1 MRARHR
7 LIHILT
13 LLGLMLSPLFSSVAV
28 AMPPAVSGQHPPS
41 QAQPSAGRVGPF
53 QATSVAKGNSNQ
65 HKQAHTVYG
74 ELDPNATAPFLYIV
88 QLVDAPLASYQG
100 AVAGLAATAPRLTGE
115 RKLNLRSAASVTY
128 QGYLANQRAAFLN
141 AAANLVGRPLPL
153 IYAYDTVLNGVAIQA
168 TPQEAAKLLSLP
180 NVATVQR
187 AQWRYPTTDVSPTF
201 VGADGIWNGSATGGL
216 PGNKGEGIIVGVID
230 SGIWPEHPSFAD
242 DGTYPAPPATWGGT
256 CAAPADNSLPYT
268 CNNKLISVQYFLEGY
283 VAGGDYDGLFFS
295 GRDDDGHGTHTASTA
310 AGNEGVTATIF
321 GLQRGRISGIA
332 PRAHVAAYKGLG
344 PQGGT
349 TPDLVAA
356 IEKAVEDGVDV
367 INYSI
372 GGGAGDPWVSADDM
386 AFLGA
391 LDAGVFV
398 ATSAG
403 NSGPGVSTIGSPANA
418 PWLMSVGASYANRLF
433 LSDLKL
439 RAANG
444 DRLTVVGTSI
454 SHGTSRL
461 ILVDAAGIPDVNG
474 DSDGNCLAPFPP
486 GAFQPNTVVLCKS
499 GRGFS
504 ANFVNAGGASAVIYS
519 SATIPYDY
527 ALGLAPIPAVQVL
540 NPVLRQIR
548 QFVADHAGQAIQVT
562 IETGAPVKADAP
574 RLPVDTVVG
583 FSSRG
588 PALNGLT
595 GKPISVIKPDI
606 TGPGIQILAGYSPEN
621 TGAIPYGG
629 FDQPGQLFAV
639 IQGTSMSSPHV
650 AGAGALLK
658 ALHPTWTPA
667 QIRSALMT
675 TALTTGIRAHDP
687 DPNNTD
693 DSVANPADPF
703 DMGAGR
709 FDLRQAGRAGFV
721 LDESAAVFQAA
732 NPSLGGDPAAL
743 NLGSLSQANC
753 IAICTWTRT
762 LTSTQDRAV
771 VWQATTQADTGL
783 GLQIEPARFTL
794 APGASQTIQIT
805 ADVTALSLNQWG
817 FGAVHFT
824 PNRDRIPPAHFPVT
838 VQSSPGQLP
847 DELTIETRRN
857 AGAYTIADLR
867 TVAIADVELR
877 VAGGVAQPTT
887 ATLPP
892 DPTRDDPFDI
902 DAGGVLVTLVD
913 IPATAK
919 AFQAQIQ
926 ESTAPDLDLYVGRD
940 ENGDGQATP
949 NELLCSS
956 TTSNFTELCRFGAT
970 DLTAG
975 VYWVLIQNW
984 SGSPAPEDTF
994 TFTTLVVDSNTA
1006 SQLQASGPA
1015 TAPAN
1020 SPFDVVISW
1029 DMPELQT
1036 GDAIVGYLEL
1046 SDGSSGQLIGATL
1059 ITLVR
1064 LADDVTKTYTP
1075 TAAPFQPG
1083 DTITYTIQI
1092 VPEVNNATGQV
1103 RYTLTDTLP
1112 NGVTL
1117 VPGSA
1122 SLPPTVV
1129 GNQLRWA
1136 VDLPSQPRYVMT
1148 TNQTDPLCLIDP
1160 SGYVDLEQFGILTEP
1175 DLSGTSFS
1183 ARFDDFYGSDAPVNF
1198 FGQEYALGYYVTADG
1213 FTTLA
1218 IDQGDAPGVNQ
1229 TLPDPALPNNL
1240 LAPFWRDWEVV
1251 YDAATNRGVTIAGIG
1266 DFVTLTEYDDVEPA
1280 PAGSTDERYDFEVY
1294 TLRQPDDAPGAYEVI
1309 FAYGEMSGPTT
1320 PSTVG
1325 LENQDG
1331 SVGLQVDVNALP
1343 LTPGLNICFD
1353 WQLPSA
1359 TIQYAVTVDP
1369 GLALPATLTNTLDH
1383 SVNLPG
1389 AKVQNVSASVDLPD
1403 VILHASLAAPVSV
1416 RPDEKITYT
1425 LTVSN
1430 TSSGVA
1436 TNVVAQ
1442 TQLPPGTTH
1451 VSGGAVTDGVVN
1463 LTLGNISGHTSA
1475 TASFTVQPQLLTPPL
1490 ATVTGASANQPEI
1503 VGGKEA
1509 NPGAWPWQVAILNA
1523 AIENNWNAQYCGGSL
1538 IDPYWVLTAAHCVA
1552 DVPPT
1557 EIAVGIGIH
1566 DLTTGEG
1573 TRATVS
1579 QVVVQPE
1586 YDFGQTH
1593 GISARSD
1600 IALLRL
1606 ANAAP
1611 ISGSI
1616 GISGSVQTILLAR
1629 PDQPVFTAPDRFA
1642 MVTGW
1647 GSRSYD
1653 FPDYPDRLHQV
1664 TVPLVDNA
1672 LCNDA
1677 YNNLG
1682 YDNPIDETMICAG
1695 YTEGGKDSCYGDSGG
1710 PLMVK
1715 DDAGGWLQV
1724 GVVSSGEGC
1733 ALPDAYGI
1741 YARTPFFVDWIY
1753 GDGGNT
1759 FINNQVTVQDDRA
1772 HTATIAGALLATV
1785 IRPPALD
1792 SAEASEQPASKLYL
1806 PVIQR

>member
-1 MRARHR
+1 MHR
-7 LIHILT
+7 MIHILMILVLT
-13 LLGLMLSPLFSSVAV
+13 LAPLFSGVAV
-28 AMPPAVSGQHPPS
+28 AASPPTQDQPPLARSG
-41 QAQPSAGRVGPF
+41 AF
-53 QATSVAKGNSNQ
+53 QANRDAKGRPNQ
-65 HKQAHTVYG
+65 HRQAHTVYG
-74 ELDPNATAPFLYIV
+74 ESDPNGTAPYLYIV
-88 QLVDAPLASYQG
+88 QLVDAPLATYQG
-100 AVAGLAATAPRLTGE
+100 AIAGLPATAPRLTGE
-115 RKLNLRSAASVTY
+115 RKLNLHSAASVTY

-141 AAANLVGRPLPL
+141 AAANALGRPVPVL
-153 IYAYDTVLNGVAIQA
+153 YAYDTVFHGVTIQA
-168 TPQEAAKLLSLP
+168 TPQEAAKLLSIP
-180 NVATVQR
+180 GVATIQR
-187 AQWRYPTTDVSPTF
+187 AQWRQPTTDVSPTF
-201 VGADGIWNGSATGGL
+201 VGADRIWNGSATGGL
-216 PGNKGEGIIVGVID
+216 PGVQGEGIIVGVID
-230 SGIWPEHPSFAD
+230 TGIWPEHPSFAD
-242 DGTYPAPPATWGGT
+242 DGSFPAPPATWGGECT
-256 CAAPADNSLPYT
+256 APADGSLPYVCT
-268 CNNKLISVQYFLEGY
+268 NKLIGVQYFLAGY
-283 VAGGDYDGLFFS
+283 SAAIGGYDGLFLS

-310 AGNEGVTATIF
+310 AGNGGVQATIF

-372 GGGAGDPWVSADDM
+372 GGGAGDPWVGADVL
-386 AFLGA
+386 AFLAA

-418 PWLMSVGASYANRLF
+418 PWIMSVGAGYANRVF
-433 LSDLKL
+433 LSEIKL
-439 RAANG
+439 RAEDGA
-444 DRLTVVGTSI
+444 RLTVVGTSI

-461 ILVDAAGIPDVNG
+461 ILVDAAGIPDVSGN
-474 DSDGNCLAPFPP
+474 SDGTCLSPFPP
-486 GAFQPNTVVLCKS
+486 GAFQPNTAVLCKS

-504 ANFVNAGGASAVIYS
+504 ANFVNAGGASALIYS

-527 ALGLAPIPAVQVL
+527 ALGLSPIPAVQVL

-548 QFVADHAGQAIQVT
+548 QFAADHAGQAIQVT
-562 IETGAPVKADAP
+562 IETGEPVKADAP

-595 GKPISVIKPDI
+595 SKPISVIKPDI
-606 TGPGIQILAGYSPEN
+606 TGPGIQILAGSSPEN
-621 TGAIPYGG
+621 TGAIGYGG
-629 FDQPGQLFAV
+629 FNQPGQLFAV

-675 TALTTGIRAHDP
+675 TALTTGIHAHDP
-687 DPNNTD
+687 DPNNGD

-709 FDLRQAGRAGFV
+709 FDLRQAGRAGFL
-721 LDESAAVFQAA
+721 LDENAAGFQAA
-732 NPSLGGDPAAL
+732 NPTLGGDPAAL
-743 NLGSLSQANC
+743 NLASLSQANC
-753 IAICTWTRT
+753 IVTCTWTRT
-762 LTSTQDRAV
+762 LTSTQDRSVA
-771 VWQATTQADTGL
+771 WKATAQTDAGL
-783 GLQIEPARFTL
+783 ALQIEPDHFTL

-805 ADVTALSLNQWG
+805 ADVSALSLNQWA

-824 PNRDRIPPAHFPVT
+824 ANRDRIPPAHFPVA

-857 AGAYTIADLR
+857 AGAYTIADLH
-867 TVAIADVELR
+867 TVAIADVELK

-892 DPTRDDPFDI
+892 DPTFGNPFDL

-919 AFQAQIQ
+919 AFQVRIL
-926 ESTAPDLDLYVGRD
+926 ESTAPDLDLFVGRD
-940 ENGDGQATP
+940 ENGDGQPTP
-949 NELLCSS
+949 DELLCSS
-956 TTSNFTELCRFGAT
+956 TSGTFTEFCRFGPA
-970 DLTAG
+970 DLSAG
-975 VYWVLIQNW
+975 AYWVLIQNW
-984 SGSPAPEDTF
+984 AGSGAPEDTF
-994 TFTTLVVDSNTA
+994 TFTTLVVDSDTA
-1006 SQLQASGPA
+1006 GQLQASGPA
-1015 TAPAN
+1015 TVQAN
-1020 SPFDVVISW
+1020 TPFDVVVSW
-1029 DMPELQT
+1029 DLPALQA
-1036 GDAIVGYLEL
+1036 GDEIIGYLEL
-1046 SDGSSGQLIGATL
+1046 KDGSNGQIIGATL

-1064 LADDVTKTYTP
+1064 LADDVTKSYTP
-1075 TAAPFQPG
+1075 SSTPVQPG
-1083 DTITYTIQI
+1083 DTITYTIQL
-1092 VPEVNNATGQV
+1092 VPEVNNASGQV

-1112 NGVTL
+1112 SGVTL

-1129 GNQLRWA
+1129 GNQLVWS
-1136 VDLPSQPRYVMT
+1136 VDLQTQPQYVMT
-1148 TNQTDPLCLIDP
+1148 TNQNDPSCQIDP
-1160 SGYVDLEQFGILTEP
+1160 SGYIDLEQFGILTEP
-1175 DLSGTSFS
+1175 ELSGATFS
-1183 ARFDDFYGSDAPVNF
+1183 VRFDKVYGSDAPVSF
-1198 FGQEYALGYYVTADG
+1198 FGQEYAQGYYVTADG
-1213 FTTLA
+1213 FTTVDS
-1218 IDQGDAPGVNQ
+1218 DQGDTPGVNQ
-1229 TLPDPALPNNL
+1229 ALPDPALPNNL

-1294 TLRQPDDAPGAYEVI
+1294 TLRQPDDTPGAYEVI
-1309 FAYGEMSGPTT
+1309 FAYGDMSGPTT
-1320 PSTVG
+1320 PGTVG

-1331 SVGLQVDVNALP
+1331 SVGIQADLNAIQ

-1353 WQLPSA
+1353 WQLPTA

-1369 GLALPATLTNTLDH
+1369 GLALPATLTNTLH
-1383 SVNLPG
+1383 HQVNLPG
-1389 AKVQNVSASVDLPD
+1389 AKVQSVSTTVELPD
-1403 VILHASLAAPVSV
+1403 VILQASLSAPASV
-1416 RPDEKITYT
+1416 RPDENITYT

-1430 TSSGVA
+1430 SSSGVA

-1451 VSGGAVTDGVVN
+1451 VSGGDLSDGMVT
-1463 LTLGNISGHTSA
+1463 LALGNIGGHSSA
-1475 TASFTVQPQLLTPPL
+1475 TASFLVKPQLLTPPS
-1490 ATVTGASANQPEI
+1490 ATVSAADANQPQI

-1509 NPGAWPWQVAILNA
+1509 DPGAWPWQVAILHA
-1523 AIENNWNAQYCGGSL
+1523 SVDDNWAAQYCGGSL
-1538 IDPYWVLTAAHCVA
+1538 IDPYWVLTAAHCVVDFGQGTVLDPA
-1552 DVPPT
+1552 TID
-1557 EIAVGIGIH
+1557 VGIGIH

-1573 TRATVS
+1573 TRAAVS
-1579 QVVVQPE
+1579 QVVVQPAF
-1586 YDFGQTH
+1586 DFFINN
-1593 GISARSD
+1593 ISSHSD
-1600 IALLRL
+1600 VALLRL

-1616 GISGSVQTILLAR
+1616 GIPGAVQTIRLA
-1629 PDQPVFTAPDRFA
+1629 QPSQPAFTAPDRFA

-1653 FPDYPDRLHQV
+1653 FPDYPDRLYQV
-1664 TVPLVDNA
+1664 TVPLVSNA

-1677 YNNLG
+1677 YTNLG
-1682 YDNPIDETMICAG
+1682 YDNAIDDTMICAG
-1695 YTEGGKDSCYGDSGG
+1695 YTEGGKDACYGDSGG

-1724 GVVSSGEGC
+1724 GIVSSGEGC

-1741 YARTPFFVDWIY
+1741 YARAPVFVDWIY

-1759 FINNQVTVQDDRA
+1759 FVNNQVTVADDRD
-1772 HTATIAGALLATV
+1772 HTAAIDHAVLATV
-1785 IRPPALD
+1785 IRPPALG
-1792 SAEASEQPASKLYL
+1792 SAEAGEQPANSLYL
-1806 PVIQR
+1806 PLIQR

>member
-1 MRARHR
+1 MHRA
-7 LIHILT
+7 IHILMILVLT
-13 LLGLMLSPLFSSVAV
+13 LAPLFSGVAV
-28 AMPPAVSGQHPPS
+28 AASPPLRDQPPLPHSG
-41 QAQPSAGRVGPF
+41 AF
-53 QATSVAKGNSNQ
+53 QATRDAKGRPNQ

-74 ELDPNATAPFLYIV
+74 ESDPNGTAPYLYLV
-88 QLVDAPLASYQG
+88 QLVDAPLATYQG
-100 AVAGLAATAPRLTGE
+100 SIDGLTATTPRLTGE

-141 AAANLVGRPLPL
+141 AATTILGRALSV
-153 IYAYDTVLNGVAIQA
+153 IYVYDTVFHGVTIHA
-168 TPQEAAKLLSLP
+168 TPQEAAKLLSIP
-180 NVATVQR
+180 GVATIQR
-187 AQWRYPTTDVSPTF
+187 AQWRQPTTDVSPTF
-201 VGADGIWNGSATGGL
+201 VGADRIWNGSATGGL
-216 PGNKGEGIIVGVID
+216 PGTKGEGIIVGVID

-242 DGTYPAPPATWGGT
+242 DGSFPAPPATWGGECT
-256 CAAPADNSLPYT
+256 APADSSLPYT
-268 CNNKLISVQYFLEGY
+268 CNNKLIGVQYFLDGY
-283 VAGGDYDGLFFS
+283 VAGGGYDGLFLS

-310 AGNEGVTATIF
+310 AGNEGVVATIF

-372 GGGAGDPWVSADDM
+372 GGSAGDPWVGADEL
-386 AFLGA
+386 AFLAA

-418 PWLMSVGASYANRLF
+418 PWIMSVGASYANRVF
-433 LSDLKL
+433 LSEIKLK
-439 RAANG
+439 AEDGA
-444 DRLTVVGTSI
+444 RLTVVGTSI

-461 ILVDAAGIPDVNG
+461 TLVDAAGIPDVNG
-474 DSDGNCLAPFPP
+474 SSDGNCLSPFPP
-486 GAFQPNTVVLCKS
+486 GAFQPNTAVLCKS

-527 ALGLAPIPAVQVL
+527 ALGLSPIPAVQVL

-548 QFVADHAGQAIQVT
+548 QFAADHAGQAIQVT
-562 IETGAPVKADAP
+562 IETGEPVKADAP
-574 RLPVDTVVG
+574 HLPVDTVVG

-595 GKPISVIKPDI
+595 SKPISVIKPDI

-621 TGAIPYGG
+621 TGAIGYGG
-629 FDQPGQLFAV
+629 FGQPGQLFAV

-675 TALTTGIRAHDP
+675 TALTTGIHAHDP
-687 DPNNTD
+687 DPNNGD

-721 LDESAAVFQAA
+721 LDESASGFQAA
-732 NPSLGGDPAAL
+732 NPTQGGDPAAL
-743 NLGSLSQANC
+743 NLPSLSQANC
-753 IAICTWTRT
+753 IVTCTWTRT

-771 VWQATTQADTGL
+771 AWQATAHADEGL
-783 GLQIEPARFTL
+783 ALQIEPDHFTL
-794 APGASQTIQIT
+794 EPGASQTIQIR
-805 ADVTALSLNQWG
+805 ADVSDLSLNQWA
-817 FGAVHFT
+817 FGAVRFT
-824 PNRDRIPPAHFPVT
+824 ANRDHIPTAHFPVA
-838 VQSSPGQLP
+838 VQSSPGRLP
-847 DELTIETRRN
+847 DALTIETRRN
-857 AGAYTIADLR
+857 AGTYTIADLH
-867 TVAIADVELR
+867 TVAIADVDLR
-877 VAGGVAQPTT
+877 VAGGVAQPTN

-892 DPTRDDPFDI
+892 DPTKANPFDL
-902 DAGGVLVTLVD
+902 DAGGVLMTLVD

-919 AFQAQIQ
+919 AFQVRIL

-949 NELLCSS
+949 DELLCSS
-956 TTSNFTELCRFGAT
+956 TSGTFTEFCRFGPA
-970 DLTAG
+970 DLSAG
-975 VYWVLIQNW
+975 AYWVLIQNW
-984 SGSPAPEDTF
+984 AGSGAPEDSF
-994 TFTTLVVDSNTA
+994 TFTTLVVNSHTA
-1006 SQLQASGPA
+1006 NQLQASGPA
-1015 TAPAN
+1015 TVQAN
-1020 SPFDVVISW
+1020 TPFAVVISW
-1029 DMPELQT
+1029 DLPALQA
-1036 GDAIVGYLEL
+1036 GDEIIGYLEL
-1046 SDGSSGQLIGATL
+1046 QDGSNDQIIGATL

-1064 LADDVTKTYTP
+1064 LADDVTKSYAPSP
-1075 TAAPFQPG
+1075 TPFQPG

-1092 VPEVNNATGQV
+1092 RPEVNNASGQV

-1112 NGVTL
+1112 GGVTF

-1129 GNQLRWA
+1129 GNQLRWSI
-1136 VDLPSQPRYVMT
+1136 DLETHPRYVMT
-1148 TNQTDPLCLIDP
+1148 TSQNDPSCLIDP

-1175 DLSGTSFS
+1175 ELSGATFS
-1183 ARFDDFYGSDAPVNF
+1183 ARFDGIYGSDAPVNF
-1198 FGQEYALGYYVTADG
+1198 FGQNYSLGYYVTADG
-1213 FTTLA
+1213 FTTLNS
-1218 IDQGDAPGVNQ
+1218 DQGATPGVNQ
-1229 TLPDPALPNNL
+1229 ALPDPALPNNL

-1266 DFVTLTEYDDVEPA
+1266 DEVTLTEYDDVEPA
-1280 PAGSTDERYDFEVY
+1280 PAGSTSDRYDFEVY

-1309 FAYGEMSGPTT
+1309 FAYGAMTGTT
-1320 PSTVG
+1320 TAGTVG

-1331 SVGLQVDVNALP
+1331 SVGIQADLNTIP

-1353 WQLPSA
+1353 WQKPSA
-1359 TIQYAVTVDP
+1359 TLQYAVTVDP
-1369 GLALPATLTNTLDH
+1369 GLALPATLTNTLQH
-1383 SVNLPG
+1383 QVNLPG
-1389 AKVQNVSASVDLPD
+1389 AKAQSVSTTVELPD
-1403 VILHASLAAPVSV
+1403 VILQASLTAPASV
-1416 RPDEKITYT
+1416 RPDENITYT

-1430 TSSGVA
+1430 SSSGVA

-1451 VSGGAVTDGVVN
+1451 VSGGAVTDGVVS
-1463 LTLGNISGHTSA
+1463 LALGNIGGNSSA
-1475 TASFTVQPQLLTPPL
+1475 TASFLVKPRLLTPPV
-1490 ATVTGASANQPEI
+1490 ATVGAADAHQPQI

-1509 NPGAWPWQVAILNA
+1509 DPGAWPWQVAILRA
-1523 AIENNWNAQYCGGSL
+1523 AIDNNWNAQYCGGSL

-1557 EIAVGIGIH
+1557 DIEVGIGIH
-1566 DLTTGEG
+1566 DLATGEG
-1573 TRATVS
+1573 TRAAVS

-1593 GISARSD
+1593 GVSARSD
-1600 IALLRL
+1600 LALLRL
-1606 ANAAP
+1606 TNAAP

-1616 GISGSVQTILLAR
+1616 GISGSVQTIRLAR
-1629 PDQPVFTAPDRFA
+1629 PDQPAFTAPDRFA
-1642 MVTGW
+1642 IVTGW

-1653 FPDYPDRLHQV
+1653 FPDYPERLYQV
-1664 TVPLVDNA
+1664 TVPLVSNA

-1682 YDNPIDETMICAG
+1682 YDNAIDETMICAG

-1715 DDAGGWLQV
+1715 DEAGGWLQV
-1724 GVVSSGEGC
+1724 GIVSSGEGC

-1741 YARTPFFVDWIY
+1741 YARAPVFVDWIY

-1759 FINNQVTVQDDRA
+1759 FVNNQVAVRDDRE
-1772 HTATIAGALLATV
+1772 HTAAIAPAILATV

-1792 SAEASEQPASKLYL
+1792 SAEVGEQQIHPLYL
-1806 PVIQR
+1806 PLIQR